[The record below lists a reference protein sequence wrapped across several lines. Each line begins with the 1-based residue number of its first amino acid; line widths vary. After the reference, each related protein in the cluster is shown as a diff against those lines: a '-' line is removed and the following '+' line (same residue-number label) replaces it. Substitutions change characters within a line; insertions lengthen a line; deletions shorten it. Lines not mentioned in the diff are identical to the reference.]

1 VAASSVFPVQGRLP
15 GRPFLF
21 SHPPTRRI
29 VSSPTPL
36 FVIRARGD
44 LTALRGTWSL
54 INNFTANHAGVGV
67 AHDWSVVG
75 LGKRAHSARRTIFP
89 RRCASPPLG
98 CPPPIRKGGHKA
110 HGKPEVAV
118 GAARSAA

>member
-1 VAASSVFPVQGRLP
+1 MADQQCFPEQGRLP

-75 LGKRAHSARRTIFP
+75 LGKRAHSARRIEFT
-89 RRCASPPLG
+89 
-98 CPPPIRKGGHKA
+98 RKRILRQLRA
-110 HGKPEVAV
+110 QMTSLV
-118 GAARSAA
+118 GPDSY